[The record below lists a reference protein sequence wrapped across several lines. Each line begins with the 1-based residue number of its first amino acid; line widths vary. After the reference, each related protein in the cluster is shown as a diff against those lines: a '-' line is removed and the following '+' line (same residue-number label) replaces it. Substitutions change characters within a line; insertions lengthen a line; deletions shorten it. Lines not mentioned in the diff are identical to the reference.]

1 MWEKTTQTKMKQ
13 TKKLTLL
20 AICSAL
26 IALCQP
32 ASAQTFSFG
41 VRDGVSLSW
50 LVGIDNTTPMPG
62 LYAGFTGDFRF
73 NERWG
78 VGLDVTLSEQGVYC
92 NENGDGVTIGYS
104 LDYLNIPLVAHYSI
118 PFAGDGRFLKFS
130 AGIQA
135 GIFLNAT
142 YEYFAPSVVGDELV
156 SGNGSLDYDSFHPYD
171 LGATVGVEW
180 GIGVWGMSIA
190 SVEVR
195 YTLGITQTHNG
206 IANTLNGY
214 YYISVPDNR
223 NSVLQIGTV
232 FRF

>member
-1 MWEKTTQTKMKQ
+1 MKHLFRRILVIA
-13 TKKLTLL
+13 TFGTLFSISNPL
-20 AICSAL
+20 M
-26 IALCQP
+26 
-32 ASAQTFSFG
+32 AQTISFG

-62 LYAGFTGDFRF
+62 LYAGFTGDCYFD
-73 NERWG
+73 ERWG

-92 NENGDGVTIGYS
+92 NENSDGVTIGYL
-104 LDYLNIPLVAHYSI
+104 LDYLNIPLVAHYTI

-142 YEYFAPSVVGDELV
+142 YEYYAPSVVGDELV
-156 SGNGSLDYDSFHPYD
+156 SGKGYLDNDSFHPYD
-171 LGATVGVEW
+171 FGATVGFEW
-180 GIGVWGMSIA
+180 GIGAWGMGVA

-206 IANTLNGY
+206 ISNTIADK

>member
-26 IALCQP
+26 FALCQP

-62 LYAGFTGDFRF
+62 LYAGITGDFRF

-92 NENGDGVTIGYS
+92 NET
-104 LDYLNIPLVAHYSI
+104 
-118 PFAGDGRFLKFS
+118 
-130 AGIQA
+130 
-135 GIFLNAT
+135 
-142 YEYFAPSVVGDELV
+142 
-156 SGNGSLDYDSFHPYD
+156 
-171 LGATVGVEW
+171 GA
-180 GIGVWGMSIA
+180 
-190 SVEVR
+190 
-195 YTLGITQTHNG
+195 
-206 IANTLNGY
+206 
-214 YYISVPDNR
+214 
-223 NSVLQIGTV
+223 
-232 FRF
+232 F